1 MDLTNVHGI
10 PKMLVVAILVSGLL
24 LYVLF
29 VLIDKYF
36 IAFVNKKRIYSKFQR
51 LFARV
56 KLLCWFIWFVVSV
69 YFLLLLSTVITLVF
83 LIGIYLFSKDFW
95 KNIYAGL
102 FFINMLKEGD
112 YIYISKLKLGGV
124 IKGLMISD
132 IKLQNANKE
141 LIYVPYSLLT
151 NSPLI
156 RKERSGNYFVNEFV
170 LNTDKATTQI
180 DDKKIRQI
188 IANCPWT
195 IGTKPVD
202 IDFLDSGQVK
212 ISVYTYSKES
222 AVNQREYI
230 ISQLK

>member
-1 MDLTNVHGI
+1 MDLTNIHGI
-10 PKMLVVAILVSGLL
+10 PKMLVVAILISGLL

-36 IAFVNKKRIYSKFQR
+36 IAFVNKKRVYNKFQR
-51 LFARV
+51 LFARI

-69 YFLLLLSTVITLVF
+69 YFLLLSSPVITSVF
-83 LIGIYLFSKDFW
+83 LIGIYLFTKDFW

-102 FFINMLKEGD
+102 FFINKLKEGD
-112 YIYISKLKLGGV
+112 YIYVSKLNMGGI
-124 IKGLMISD
+124 IKKLMISD
-132 IKLQNANKE
+132 IELQNANKE

-156 RKERSGNYFVNEFV
+156 RKERSGNYFMNEFV
-170 LNTDKATTQI
+170 INTDESSTPI
-180 DDKKIRQI
+180 DDKRIRQVI
-188 IANCPWT
+188 TNCPWT
-195 IGTKPVD
+195 INSKPVD

-212 ISVYTYSKES
+212 ISVYTFSKET
-222 AVNQREYI
+222 AANQREYI